1 VRNLSFKWRVV
12 PELETPKIRKAEG
25 EPSGA
30 GKAPKS
36 SRQALHRRE
45 ILGVLRVLGER
56 DQREIRSA
64 SERMLE
70 NVFLSLHLIA
80 SNSWRSFVFSL
91 LFRIPYFVYP
101 LFFCRRFGD
110 RSPYPPP
117 PTGDFG
123 AVSVLIMKIYDVHGP
138 APIFIQK

>member
-30 GKAPKS
+30 GKAPRS

-91 LFRIPYFVYP
+91 LFRIPYILYFFAADSEIDP
-101 LFFCRRFGD
+101 RTPRRQPATSELSLF
-110 RSPYPPP
+110 
-117 PTGDFG
+117 
-123 AVSVLIMKIYDVHGP
+123 
-138 APIFIQK
+138 